1 MDDNKFWDMIRQ
13 ADSQSG
19 GDMDKKCKLIESAI
33 TRLPKQDAVA
43 FSHMFDRMMD
53 RAYSWELWAAAYII
67 NGGCSDDSFSD
78 FRSSLISRGQIAL
91 EQALSDPESLVDDD
105 FDEDVWFYE
114 SFKYAVNDGVKAS
127 AGFVPDRESPHPK
140 EPSGEAWE
148 EEEVNMLFP
157 KLAEKYA

>member
-1 MDDNKFWDMIRQ
+1 MDENRFWDMIHE
-13 ADSQSG
+13 ADSKAG
-19 GDMDKKCKLIESAI
+19 GDMDKKCKLITSAI
-33 TRLPKQDAVA
+33 ARLTKQDAIA

-78 FRSSLISRGQIAL
+78 FRSSLISRGQLAL
-91 EQALSDPESLVDDD
+91 EQALTDPESLVEDD

-114 SFKYAVNDGVKAS
+114 SFQYAVHDGVKAS
-127 AGFVPDRESPHPK
+127 AGFVPDRETPHPN

-148 EEEVNMLFP
+148 EDEVNVLFP